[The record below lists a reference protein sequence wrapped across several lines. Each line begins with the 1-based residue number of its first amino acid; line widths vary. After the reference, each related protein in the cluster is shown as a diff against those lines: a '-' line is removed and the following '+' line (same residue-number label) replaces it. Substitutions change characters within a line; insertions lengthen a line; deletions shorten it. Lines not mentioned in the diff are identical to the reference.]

1 MADNNAGQQAQV
13 KHNRD
18 VAPGRETAIA
28 TESADTQAR
37 EDMNANSGKSTQA
50 AEGTAD
56 HGREPEYYAEKQGA
70 D

>member
-1 MADNNAGQQAQV
+1 
-13 KHNRD
+13 
-18 VAPGRETAIA
+18 
-28 TESADTQAR
+28 
-37 EDMNANSGKSTQA
+37 MNANSGKSTQA

>member
-1 MADNNAGQQAQV
+1 MADNNGGRQAEV

-28 TESADTQAR
+28 TESADDEAR
-37 EDMNANSGKSTQA
+37 EDMTAGSDRNTQA

-56 HGREPEYYAEKQGA
+56 HGRDPEYYAEKQGA
-70 D
+70 E